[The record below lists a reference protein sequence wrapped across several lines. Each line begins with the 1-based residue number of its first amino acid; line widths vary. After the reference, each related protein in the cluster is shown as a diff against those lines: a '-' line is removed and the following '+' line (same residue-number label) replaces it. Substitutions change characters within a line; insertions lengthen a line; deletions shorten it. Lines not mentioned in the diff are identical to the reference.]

1 MARYIIRRLLQ
12 FIPVLLIATFIVY
25 SLVFAI
31 PGDPIRALAGDR
43 PLPQATQ
50 DAIRAQ
56 FHLDEP
62 LLIQYWY
69 WITGIFQGD
78 FGTTFRG
85 SGRTV
90 ADIILSAL
98 PVTLRLALV
107 AFIMQTVIG
116 VIAGIFA
123 GIKQKGFVDSLV
135 QVSTVVLVAIPTLV
149 MAILMQLTFSVQ
161 LGWFPVAGIG
171 QGWYSYLLP
180 GAALG
185 AMSMAMVA
193 RLVRTTLAESLNAD
207 YVRTATA
214 KGMKRRRVVV
224 RHALRNSLIPVVT
237 FLGADLG
244 VMLSGTIIIERVF
257 NLPGLGGEV
266 FRAIGGQ
273 EGVIVVGIVTLFI
286 LFFIFINLIVDVLY
300 AYLDPRIRYE

>member
-1 MARYIIRRLLQ
+1 MARYIVRRLLQ

-25 SLVFAI
+25 AMVFAI
-31 PGDPIRALAGDR
+31 PGDPILALAGDR
-43 PLPQATQ
+43 PLPPATQ
-50 DAIRAQ
+50 QALRDQ

-62 LLIQYWY
+62 LVIQYWY

-78 FGTTFRG
+78 FGTTFF
-85 SGRTV
+85 GRDV
-90 ADIILSAL
+90 SAIILQRL
-98 PVTLRLALV
+98 PVTAQLAAV
-107 AFIMQTVIG
+107 AFIMQGVIG
-116 VIAGIFA
+116 IVAGIFA

-149 MAILMQLTFSVQ
+149 MAILLQLTFGVQ

-180 GAALG
+180 GAAL
-185 AMSMAMVA
+185 AALSMGMVA
-193 RLVRTTLAESLNAD
+193 RLVRTTMAENLNAD

-214 KGMKRRRVVV
+214 KGMKRRRVVL

-244 VMLSGTIIIERVF
+244 AMLSGTIVIERVF
-257 NLPGLGGEV
+257 NLPGLGGEA
-266 FRAIGGQ
+266 FRAIETQ
-273 EGVIVVGIVTLFI
+273 EGVVVVGIVTLFI
-286 LFFIFINLIVDVLY
+286 LFFIFINLFVDILY